1 MLKVWKNFLRSVN
14 NLKSKFMEDL
24 NSTKRKAEGELS
36 DLESKRLKSEV
47 QYSSCEINF
56 HLLLE

>member
-1 MLKVWKNFLRSVN
+1 
-14 NLKSKFMEDL
+14 MEDL
-24 NSTKRKAEGELS
+24 NSTKRKAEGEFS